1 MKVVIKDMMT
11 EIKLTN
17 RELRTVIRA
26 LSLQVRMNTEEAET
40 CFALA
45 RNILTERQDKISD
58 LRGSNGN
65 LLETSKLARSRM
77 EAMREGPGPCAVCRK
92 EKCECPSLPYGS
104 CPHQNTVVDGVC
116 TVCMEIVSPSETVE
130 AEACQCDASES
141 CKICEKRS

>member
-45 RNILTERQDKISD
+45 RDILTERQDKISD

-65 LLETSKLARSRM
+65 LLETSKLARSRS
-77 EAMREGPGPCAVCRK
+77 EAMREGPESVGVCRK
-92 EKCECPSLPYGS
+92 QNEECPYVP
-104 CPHQNTVVDGVC
+104 
-116 TVCMEIVSPSETVE
+116 
-130 AEACQCDASES
+130 
-141 CKICEKRS
+141 